1 MFNMNYQGTSR
12 FFNKQRVFLFIIF
25 HVMNSLSKFDKNVI
39 LSVHIVINDYIIRIL
54 YFIVE
59 RLRGG

>member
-12 FFNKQRVFLFIIF
+12 FFNKQRVFLFIII